1 MNLIWRQTCQFS
13 QALGDFRI
21 FIAGEKFGQ
30 FGVGIG
36 LVKMSKNVKTNI
48 YTVVRT
54 KEEKRKSIKTF
65 NYHSYCFFIEANIKT
80 FQ

>member
-36 LVKMSKNVKTNI
+36 LVKMNNKKCKNEYLYSGKD
-48 YTVVRT
+48 
-54 KEEKRKSIKTF
+54 KRRKKKKHQ
-65 NYHSYCFFIEANIKT
+65 NV
-80 FQ
+80 